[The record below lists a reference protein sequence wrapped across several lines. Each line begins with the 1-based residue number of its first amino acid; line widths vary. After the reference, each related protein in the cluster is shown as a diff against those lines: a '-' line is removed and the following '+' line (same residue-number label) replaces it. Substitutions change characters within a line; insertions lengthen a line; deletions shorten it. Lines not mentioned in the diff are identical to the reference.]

1 MRTLMDKTSTIARRI
16 FLIGAASLTLSACG
30 GDLLGPPEAG
40 PLYPLRPAFPAA
52 AGGEKVNWALAIMR
66 PDVPGGLDTDRIA
79 LLQAD
84 GTMDYYAKATYP
96 DRLPAML
103 QRTMIEGFEASGR
116 VTAVARAQE
125 ALHADYN
132 LLVEVKDFQAVYR
145 TPDGIPQ
152 AVVAVSAKLTTAHG
166 RKIIGNLPVRKTV
179 DAAANSTGAAT
190 QALSQAL
197 GEAVAEI
204 VGWTLATA
212 PTIVPGQSP
221 ESSTA
226 SPAKELLKDV
236 TRGSEGLRQK
246 ATPAPQ

>member
-1 MRTLMDKTSTIARRI
+1 MDKTVQRRF
-16 FLIGAASLTLSACG
+16 FLIGATSLTLSACST
-30 GDLLGPPEAG
+30 DLLGPPEAG
-40 PLYPLRPAFPAA
+40 PLYPLRPTFPAA

-96 DRLPAML
+96 DRLPASL
-103 QRTMIEGFEASGR
+103 QRALIEGFEASGR

-145 TPDGIPQ
+145 TPDGTPQ
-152 AVVAVSAKLTTAHG
+152 AVVAMSAKLTTARG
-166 RKIIGNLPVRKTV
+166 RKIIGTLPVQKTV
-179 DAAANSTGAAT
+179 DAVANSTGAAT

-197 GEAVAEI
+197 GQAVSEI
-204 VGWTLATA
+204 VAWTLTTA
-212 PTIVPGQSP
+212 PAIVPGQSP

-226 SPAKELLKDV
+226 SPSKELLRDV
-236 TRGSEGLRQK
+236 TRGSEDLRQK
-246 ATPAPQ
+246 TMPAPQ